1 MGHKLILMNF
11 LEPSFL
17 RYLLDLKR
25 LLTIYFS
32 VNAKT
37 VRVPIAKHL
46 ANPHVNQ
53 KKSVAKNRS

>member
-1 MGHKLILMNF
+1 MTHEF
-11 LEPSFL
+11 LGLFFEIFVGFETFI
-17 RYLLDLKR
+17 
-25 LLTIYFS
+25 LTIYFS

-53 KKSVAKNRS
+53 KKNVAKNRS

>member
-1 MGHKLILMNF
+1 MTHEF
-11 LEPSFL
+11 LGLFFFEIFVGFETFI
-17 RYLLDLKR
+17 
-25 LLTIYFS
+25 LTIYFS

-53 KKSVAKNRS
+53 KKNVAKNRS